1 MKTVTE
7 FQNKNIL
14 VLGIAKSGYAA
25 ATLLQKLGANVIV
38 NDGKPLA
45 ENVLAAELQAKG
57 MDVVCGGHPLE
68 LLERNI
74 SLVVKNPGI
83 PYSNPIL
90 VAAKEKQI
98 PIVTEVELA
107 YRISEAPF
115 VGITGSNGK
124 TTTTM
129 LTFEMLKEGQK
140 ASRNC
145 REHWNCCV

>member
-45 ENVLAAELQAKG
+45 ENVLACRITSK
-57 MDVVCGGHPLE
+57 
-68 LLERNI
+68 RNGRCMRWSSFRI
-74 SLVVKNPGI
+74 IREKYFSCSKNPGI

-90 VAAKEKQI
+90 VLCERKANSDC
-98 PIVTEVELA
+98 
-107 YRISEAPF
+107 Y
-115 VGITGSNGK
+115 GS
-124 TTTTM
+124 
-129 LTFEMLKEGQK
+129 
-140 ASRNC
+140 
-145 REHWNCCV
+145 